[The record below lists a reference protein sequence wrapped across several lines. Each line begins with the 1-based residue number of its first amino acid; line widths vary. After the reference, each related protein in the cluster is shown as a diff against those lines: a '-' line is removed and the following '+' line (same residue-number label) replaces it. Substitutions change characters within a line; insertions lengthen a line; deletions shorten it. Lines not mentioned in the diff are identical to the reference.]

1 MHQSIRSL
9 HLVYS
14 AACGSFLCQLSCF
27 VDPNDCED
35 EDICGPYGECVDL
48 PNRYY
53 CNCQIGYYF
62 YEDTGQCES
71 ELCKN
76 IFSICNDPWTF

>member
-1 MHQSIRSL
+1 MSICNAL
-9 HLVYS
+9 NALQMDKDAPVYS
-14 AACGSFLCQLSCF
+14 DTCGSFLTMPTFLF

-48 PNRYY
+48 PIRYY

-71 ELCKN
+71 EVFTPN
-76 IFSICNDPWTF
+76 I